1 MNLIVACTTTL
12 SQVPYGHCVPEH
24 CPSTVV
30 NPMRLMLLAMVLF
43 GAAPQMIALPAKVVM
58 AFTCVDAM
66 YFLPISLYV
75 NVKVF
80 KKRV

>member
-1 MNLIVACTTTL
+1 MYNYFIPGAIRALCARAL
-12 SQVPYGHCVPEH
+12 
-24 CPSTVV
+24 STVV

>member
-1 MNLIVACTTTL
+1 
-12 SQVPYGHCVPEH
+12 
-24 CPSTVV
+24 
-30 NPMRLMLLAMVLF
+30 MRLMLLAMVLF